1 MQTVAP
7 LQRITAEPITAQA
20 FAPFGQIFTRPA
32 EAGRLDPQLTLENGR
47 PDARPMLTLIR
58 VSPKQFPLDVTL
70 LERHPHSSQTFIPVH
85 VHDIWSLLPPS
96 SSTEHR
102 IWRKCVPSLP
112 PVTRVSTIASTLGIM
127 VLPLSMRKV
136 SSPCGCG
143 TTGAMRIRN
152 FFHCQRAS
160 SCWRHEWRTFDDEAS

>member
-85 VHDIWSLLPPS
+85 VARYLVIVAPKQLDGAPDLAKVRAFIVAGEQGVNYHPDTWHHGLTVIDKEGEFAVWMWNDGSDGD
-96 SSTEHR
+96 TEFR
-102 IWRKCVPSLP
+102 
-112 PVTRVSTIASTLGIM
+112 
-127 VLPLSMRKV
+127 PLSKSFV
-136 SSPCGCG
+136 VL
-143 TTGAMRIRN
+143 A
-152 FFHCQRAS
+152 Q
-160 SCWRHEWRTFDDEAS
+160 